1 MEILEIQLEEV
12 NQQLIE
18 QGLTLDMTVDAKKWL
33 AEKGYDKNFGAR
45 PLKRAIQ
52 KHVEDV
58 ISDEMLSGK
67 FKNGGIVEVTLQGD
81 GLVFNEKSGALK
93 TACS

>member
-1 MEILEIQLEEV
+1 
-12 NQQLIE
+12 
-18 QGLTLDMTVDAKKWL
+18 MTDDAKKWL

-58 ISDEMLSGK
+58 ISDQMLSGK
-67 FKNGGIVEVTLQGD
+67 FKNGGVVEVTLQGD
-81 GLVFNEKSGALK
+81 ELVFNEKSGALK
-93 TACS
+93 TTCS